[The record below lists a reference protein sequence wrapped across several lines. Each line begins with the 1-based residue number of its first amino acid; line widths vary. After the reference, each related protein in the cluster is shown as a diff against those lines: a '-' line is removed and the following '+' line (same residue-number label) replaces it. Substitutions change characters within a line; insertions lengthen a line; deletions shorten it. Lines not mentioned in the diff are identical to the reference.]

1 MDTLWNDVSW
11 SFIFYRIITLDTRLM
26 ARKEQLRKALQYYEI
41 IIFEG
46 KDYDTNDFYNLKRE
60 LLRGE
65 HLDLIEIFEVLE
77 SMIEKK
83 HNDLMNRR
91 LNLLTIWSTIFL
103 PLSFYTGLWGMNFD
117 DVPLISDDHGFWI
130 FAVLT
135 VGTVVGMW
143 AYFKKNK
150 WI

>member
-1 MDTLWNDVSW
+1 MEREELKKS
-11 SFIFYRIITLDTRLM
+11 L
-26 ARKEQLRKALQYYEI
+26 EYYETL
-41 IIFEG
+41 IFDNEDFDPNG
-46 KDYDTNDFYNLKRE
+46 FYNLKRQ

-65 HLDLIEIFEVLE
+65 HLDLLQIFEVLE
-77 SMIEKK
+77 SMVEKK
-83 HNDLMNRR
+83 DNDLMNHR

-117 DVPLISDDHGFWI
+117 DVPLISDDNGFWVFVALSVI
-130 FAVLT
+130 T
-135 VGTVVGMW
+135 IGGMF

>member
-1 MDTLWNDVSW
+1 
-11 SFIFYRIITLDTRLM
+11 M
-26 ARKEQLRKALQYYEI
+26 ATKKQLKRALEYYEVV
-41 IIFEG
+41 IFEN

-60 LLRGE
+60 LLKGE

-77 SMIEKK
+77 YMIEKR

-135 VGTVVGMW
+135 VGTIVGMW
-143 AYFKKNK
+143 YYFKKNK

>member
-1 MDTLWNDVSW
+1 
-11 SFIFYRIITLDTRLM
+11 
-26 ARKEQLRKALQYYEI
+26 
-41 IIFEG
+41 
-46 KDYDTNDFYNLKRE
+46 
-60 LLRGE
+60 
-65 HLDLIEIFEVLE
+65 
-77 SMIEKK
+77 MIEKR

-135 VGTVVGMW
+135 IGTVVGMW
-143 AYFKKNK
+143 LYFKRNK

>member
-1 MDTLWNDVSW
+1 
-11 SFIFYRIITLDTRLM
+11 
-26 ARKEQLRKALQYYEI
+26 
-41 IIFEG
+41 
-46 KDYDTNDFYNLKRE
+46 
-60 LLRGE
+60 
-65 HLDLIEIFEVLE
+65 
-77 SMIEKK
+77 
-83 HNDLMNRR
+83 
-91 LNLLTIWSTIFL
+91 
-103 PLSFYTGLWGMNFD
+103 MNFD